1 MQTVLK
7 LFKLQIDNKYDIFKT
22 NNLKKMILQIV
33 KYLLIMFA
41 TTIIFGVVFFRI
53 FLLGFKVNAELIGIV
68 LLITQLISLFFAI
81 GNVLTN
87 LYLSKD
93 NELLMVLPATPNQLF
108 VSKILVIYFQELIV
122 NSMIALPIFLAL
134 GVVGGLAGVFYLS
147 LLIIMFIFP
156 ILPIA
161 IASLVSIPVMAVI
174 KYLKSHTTLSI
185 ITTLCLV
192 AGAVSLYL
200 MIIGNITSSFAIAT
214 KQIETVRNI
223 NATILEI
230 GKNFIL
236 FYQLAT
242 AMFSFAKWYWIAIFV
257 VICFLILL
265 FALIIIKPFYFKT
278 AMSNLENSI
287 KPLVKEQ
294 SFKKRTSFHSLL
306 VKEVL
311 CVFRSP
317 SAVFQYFL
325 FTLLMP
331 FIVFSYDKL
340 MLSLAVSQA
349 GEVMI
354 AGSHVLVVA
363 IFAMLSNIVSAT
375 AISREGGNFYISKIA
390 PVNYYK
396 NIIAKMVFNIIFT
409 FSALLVTMFVSMF
422 YLTSWQVILGTIAI
436 MFASVG
442 HIALSI
448 DMDIKKP
455 VLDWYSS
462 EEMSKMGGTTAKSMI
477 IGMIIAAV
485 LGIVIIMMAFSKNVL
500 LPWIIIILLS
510 LVFCIH
516 RVYILILRINMS
528 YDKIE
533 I

>member
-7 LFKLQIDNKYDIFKT
+7 LFKLQIDNRYDILKT
-22 NNLKKMILQIV
+22 SNLKKMILQIV
-33 KYLLIMFA
+33 KYLILIFA
-41 TTIIFGVVFFRI
+41 ITIVFGIVFFRI
-53 FLLGFKVNAELIGIV
+53 FLLGFKINAELIGIV

-81 GNVLTN
+81 GNILTN
-87 LYLSKD
+87 LYFSKE

-108 VSKILVIYFQELIV
+108 VSKILVIYLQEMIV
-122 NSMIALPIFLAL
+122 NSMIALPIFIAL
-134 GVVGGLAGVFYLS
+134 GVVGGLANVYYVS
-147 LLIIMFIFP
+147 ILILMIVFP

-161 IASLVSIPVMAVI
+161 LASLISVPLMAII

-185 ITTLCLV
+185 ISILVLV
-192 AGAVSLYL
+192 ATAVSLYL
-200 MIIGNITSSFAIAT
+200 MIIGNMTSTFAIAS

-223 NATILEI
+223 NLKILEI
-230 GKNFIL
+230 GKDFIL
-236 FYQLAT
+236 FYQLAM
-242 AMFSFAKWYWIAIFV
+242 AMFSYAKWYWIAIFV
-257 VICFLILL
+257 SICFSILVL
-265 FALIIIKPFYFKT
+265 ALVMIKPFYFKT

-294 SFKKRTSFHSLL
+294 SFKKRTGFHSLL
-306 VKEVL
+306 VKELL
-311 CVFRSP
+311 CLFRSP

-354 AGSHVLVVA
+354 AGSHVLIVA
-363 IFAMLSNIVSAT
+363 IFAMLSNIISAT
-375 AISREGGNFYISKIA
+375 AISREGGNFYISKIS
-390 PVNYYK
+390 PMNYFK
-396 NIIAKMVFNIIFT
+396 FIAAKMVFNICFT
-409 FSALLVTMFVSMF
+409 FSALFVTMIVSMF
-422 YLTSWQVILGTIAI
+422 YLTSWQVIMGTIAI
-436 MFASVG
+436 MLASVG

-448 DMDIKKP
+448 DMDIKNP

-485 LGIVIIMMAFSKNVL
+485 LGIIIIMMAFSENVL

-533 I
+533 V